1 MNLDADLLK
10 ILVCPE
16 THLPLRMA
24 TPEQL
29 AALNLQIG
37 GGHIKDRAGNLVT
50 DRLDAALIRDDGR
63 RLFPIRDGIPVLL
76 LSDAI
81 ELN

>member
-1 MNLDADLLK
+1 MTLDPDLLK

-37 GGHIKDRAGNLVT
+37 AGHIKDRSGNLMT
-50 DRLDAALIRDDGR
+50 DRLEAALIREDGH
-63 RLFPIRDGIPVLL
+63 RLFPIREGIPVLL